1 MRDVQRS
8 KLYKVERIWERQF
21 TKENGGG
28 KAIEFKDSREAQN
41 YATWIWINFKMKI
54 YPSSVR
60 KLVSR
65 VKCFPVRGRTSTCYG
80 GYYQNKKSKGYYKKI
95 ELSRMCGHDAFTVIH
110 EMAHALCPA
119 RVHHGPEFV
128 KCFMFLLAHYLNY
141 NIGEMCRIANE
152 HNLQFDSKCTY
163 LNTKFNQ
170 LVRKDIEEETKR
182 LSA

>member
-1 MRDVQRS
+1 MKDSQRS

-28 KAIEFKDSREAQN
+28 KELEFKDSREASN

-54 YPSSVR
+54 YPVSSR
-60 KLVSR
+60 KQVSR
-65 VKCFPVRGRTSTCYG
+65 VKCTPVKGGTSTCWS
-80 GYYQNKKSKGYYKKI
+80 GYYESKSGSWYKKI
-95 ELSRMCGHDAFTVIH
+95 TLSKWAGHNAFTVIH
-110 EMAHALCPA
+110 EMAHALCP
-119 RVHHGPEFV
+119 RHVHHGPEFV

-170 LVRKDIEEETKR
+170 LVRKDIEQETKK

>member
-1 MRDVQRS
+1 MKDSQRS

-28 KAIEFKDSREAQN
+28 KAIGFKDTREAQN

-54 YPSSVR
+54 YPSSIR
-60 KLVSR
+60 RQVSR
-65 VKCFPVRGRTSTCYG
+65 VKCFPKRGRTSCCHS
-80 GYYQNKKSKGYYKKI
+80 GYHQDRKSSKYYKKI

-110 EMAHALCPA
+110 EMTHALCPS

-141 NIGEMCRIANE
+141 DLGMMCRIANE
-152 HNLQFDSKCTY
+152 HNLQFHSEDVY
-163 LNTKFNQ
+163 LNTKFNKI
-170 LVRKDIEEETKR
+170 VKKEVDIEAEK